1 MPPKL
6 SLLETFQPIPDPRQ
20 LAKCEHRLVDLLVI
34 AAATLLCGGEG
45 FNDMEL
51 FARTR
56 LPWLK
61 TFLELP
67 GGPPGHDTFN
77 RLFQALDPQAFL
89 DAFVRWVESVR
100 LPHAGE
106 VVALDGKALRR
117 AVRPGQS
124 VRHLISVWACENR
137 LVLGQ
142 RQVDDK
148 SNEITAVPALL
159 RALDLAGCIVTA
171 DALHCQKTIA
181 KEITEADADYV
192 LALKGNQG
200 TVHDEVKT
208 YLDDACGREAVE
220 LATLVTTDK
229 DHGRV
234 EVRRYWQS
242 ERIGWF
248 ADRKKWEGLRSV
260 GVVESERTAGGKT
273 TVERRYYLSSLPLD
287 VAAFARAVRG
297 HWGIE
302 NRLHWCLDVVL
313 REDQS
318 RVRSGHAAQNL
329 ALVRKWALNRL
340 RQDTKSRASLR
351 GKRLVAAWDLDFLRQ
366 LLTA

>member
-1 MPPKL
+1 MQPKL
-6 SLLETFQPIPDPRQ
+6 SLLDAFQPIADPRQ

-34 AAATLLCGGEG
+34 AAGTLLCGGEG

-56 LPWLK
+56 HDWLK
-61 TFLELP
+61 TFLALP
-67 GGPPGHDTFN
+67 GGVPRHDTFN

-89 DAFVRWVESVR
+89 NAFARWVASVR

-106 VVALDGKALRR
+106 VMALDGKALRR
-117 AVRPGQS
+117 AVRPGES

-148 SNEITAVPALL
+148 SNEITAVPELL

-181 KEITEADADYV
+181 REITEADADYV

-200 TVHDEVKT
+200 TVQEEVRR
-208 YLDDACGREAVE
+208 YLDDAITRGAKE
-220 LATLVTTDK
+220 LAALVTTDK

-242 ERIGWF
+242 ERIEWF

-260 GVVESERTAGGKT
+260 GVVESTRTLGGKT
-273 TVERRYYLSSLPLD
+273 TVERRYYLSSLPVD
-287 VAAFARAVRG
+287 VTTFARAVRG

-302 NRLHWCLDVVL
+302 NRLHWCLDVVMG
-313 REDQS
+313 EDQS

-340 RQDTKSRASLR
+340 RADQTRPASLR
-351 GKRLVAAWDLDFLRQ
+351 AKRLIAAWDRDFLRQ

>member
-1 MPPKL
+1 MQPKL
-6 SLLETFQPIPDPRQ
+6 TLLDTFKDIPDPRQ

-56 LPWLK
+56 YDWLK
-61 TFLELP
+61 TFLALP
-67 GGPPGHDTFN
+67 GGVPRHDTFN

-89 DAFVRWVESVR
+89 DAFARWVASVR
-100 LPHAGE
+100 LPRAGE

-124 VRHLISVWACENR
+124 VRHLVSVWATENR

-142 RQVDDK
+142 RLVDDK
-148 SNEITAVPALL
+148 SNEITAVPELL

-181 KEITEADADYV
+181 KEITEADAHFL

-200 TVHDEVKT
+200 TVYQEVQA
-208 YLDDACGREAVE
+208 YLDDARARGAQE
-220 LATLVTTDK
+220 LAMLETIDK

-234 EVRRYWQS
+234 EVRRYGQS
-242 ERIGWF
+242 ERIEWF

-260 GVVESERTAGGKT
+260 GVVEAERTVGGQT

-302 NRLHWCLDVVL
+302 NQLHWCLDVVMG
-313 REDQS
+313 EDRS
-318 RVRSGHAAQNL
+318 RARRGHAAQNL

-340 RQDTKSRASLR
+340 RQERSRRASLR
-351 GKRLVAAWDLDFLRQ
+351 GQRLVAAWDPDYLRQ
-366 LLTA
+366 LLTT